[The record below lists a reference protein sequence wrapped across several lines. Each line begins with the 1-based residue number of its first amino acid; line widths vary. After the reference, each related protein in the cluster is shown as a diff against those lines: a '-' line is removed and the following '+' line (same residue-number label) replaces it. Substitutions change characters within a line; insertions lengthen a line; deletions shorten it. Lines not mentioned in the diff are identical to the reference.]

1 MHDVGLRLA
10 DELCKPIGERQ
21 VEIASA
27 KQVPHRYGRL
37 PRRIVDAR
45 SGRADD
51 QVVVTHVTQRPGEVD
66 NLLWPAVK
74 MAPGFDMQYFHR
86 R

>member
-1 MHDVGLRLA
+1 
-10 DELCKPIGERQ
+10 
-21 VEIASA
+21 
-27 KQVPHRYGRL
+27 L